1 MSKNR
6 IIKLSESDL
15 YRIVKRVLSE
25 QNEPK
30 ILTDQQAVRQLEMDV
45 NNIISKRQNE
55 IFSKLEI
62 KWKSGGD
69 GQPIIFS
76 VFFDGVDTGGE
87 LKLLPSEDGREWG
100 TEVSYI
106 NLGKVSIKDYL
117 GDVFKNPDYK
127 ILFERHP
134 NVKNQVENAT
144 ANSFLRPQNRSF
156 GDINISGG
164 LAKGKGDYSIDDLIP
179 FGSKLTTM
187 GTGTN
192 IFNVN
197 VGKKIFFSFDIGNS
211 QLYLDQFRISYTGD
225 LLAKNKTESGDT
237 RVIDVTLVNAKAE
250 PFVFDNITLTPESSS
265 EIEKFVN
272 KINEVKNVYGEKV
285 YKDYVNFLKKQPI
298 EVLAYSSVDADPN
311 EKVPGNYKP
320 CKGYGDKTRGQ
331 YNLCLSQ
338 ARADKIANILNEK
351 LPEIGSFVGKGM
363 GETTK
368 FGPGWTKEKPTNTDE
383 TLPNRRFMVSLP
395 KYTINIKM

>member
-1 MSKNR
+1 MSKTR

-25 QNEPK
+25 QDKPK

-45 NNIISKRQNE
+45 NDIISKKQNE
-55 IFSKLEI
+55 IFSALTI

-76 VFFDGVDTGGE
+76 VFFNGVDTGGE
-87 LKLLPSEDGREWG
+87 LKLLPSENGREWG
-100 TEVSYI
+100 TEISYI
-106 NLGKVSIKDYL
+106 NLGKVSIKEYL
-117 GDVFKNPDYK
+117 GDIFKNPDYK
-127 ILFERHP
+127 ILFDGHP
-134 NVKNQVENAT
+134 NVKNQVENAM
-144 ANSFLRPQNRSF
+144 ANSFLIPQNKSF

-164 LAKGKGDYSIDDLIP
+164 LAKGKGEYSIDDLIP
-179 FGSKLTTM
+179 FGSKLTTI
-187 GTGTN
+187 GAGAN
-192 IFNVN
+192 IFNVT
-197 VGKKIFFSFDIGNS
+197 VGKKMFFSFDVGNS

-225 LLAKNKTESGDT
+225 LLVKNKTESGDT
-237 RVIDVTLVNAKAE
+237 MVLDVTLMNAKSE
-250 PFVFDNITLTPESSS
+250 PFIFDTITLTPESSN

-272 KINEVKNVYGEKV
+272 KIKEVKSVYGEKK
-285 YKDYVNFLKKQPI
+285 YNDYVTFLKKQPI
-298 EVLAYSSVDADPN
+298 EVLAYSSKDADPN
-311 EKVPGNYKP
+311 EKVQGNYKP

-338 ARADKIANILNEK
+338 ARADEIAKILNEK
-351 LPEIGSFVGKGM
+351 LPEIGAFVGKGM
-363 GETTK
+363 GETTN